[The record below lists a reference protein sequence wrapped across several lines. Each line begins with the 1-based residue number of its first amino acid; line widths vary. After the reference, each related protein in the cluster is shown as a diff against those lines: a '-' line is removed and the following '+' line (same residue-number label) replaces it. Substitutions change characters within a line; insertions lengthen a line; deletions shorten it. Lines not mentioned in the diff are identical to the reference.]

1 MKPLETLLDVNPK
14 HRWLSGKERNA
25 VRSMLRKALKQG
37 KLMIRT
43 IYYDYYDSCTAPKQ
57 TPDAEFQ
64 LIVGEYEVNSVLS
77 SLKAG
82 GDSIVDIGV
91 YNVYQLNTGYSTK
104 EVKIIDTKLEK
115 LLFE

>member
-1 MKPLETLLDVNPK
+1 MEKK
-14 HRWLSGKERNA
+14 SRWLQGKERNA
-25 VRSMLRKALKQG
+25 VRSILRKALKQN

-43 IYYDYYDSCTAPKQ
+43 IYCDYYDSCTAPKQ

-64 LIVGEYEVNSVLS
+64 LIVGEYEINSVLS

-82 GDSIVDIGV
+82 GDSIVDIGMH
-91 YNVYQLNTGYSTK
+91 NVYQLNTGYSTK
-104 EVKIIDTKLEK
+104 EVKVIDTKLEK